1 LLKKKIQ
8 TMQMSSI
15 PEAPVTTDRKAFELN
30 GAAVRSANPND
41 PLENYQGM
49 SELGIPRANAAATPM
64 SPYGTTKDRWNE
76 KHSHQTVMQ
85 QHCEFF
91 DRDKDGVIWPSDVF
105 LGFRRLGYHLVWC
118 LLATYLISGFL
129 SYGTQSSIFPDPFF
143 RIYVSRIHKDKHGSS
158 SGTYDPEGRFVPQH
172 FEDMFA
178 KYAQEADREGLTW
191 NDVMRQLKGQRVAA
205 DPFGW
210 IASFFEWFATYLLLW
225 PDDGVMKKDDIR
237 RIFDGSIFYEIADRR
252 ESKAQRAKEMKRAD
266 KKSENLKSK

>member
-1 LLKKKIQ
+1 
-8 TMQMSSI
+8 MSSI
-15 PEAPVTTDRKAFELN
+15 PEAPVTTDRKAFELT
-30 GAAVRSANPND
+30 GGTVQSASPND
-41 PLENYQGM
+41 PLDNYQGM

-91 DRDKDGVIWPSDVF
+91 DRDKDGVIWPLDVF
-105 LGFRRLGYHLVWC
+105 IGFRRLGYHLVWC

-129 SYGTQSSIFPDPFF
+129 SYGTQPSLLPDPFF

-172 FEDMFA
+172 FEDIFA
-178 KYAQEADREGLTW
+178 KYAQEADQEGLTW
-191 NDVMRQLKGQRVAA
+191 NDVMRQLKGQRVTA

-252 ESKAQRAKEMKRAD
+252 ERNAQRAKEMRRAA
-266 KKSENLKSK
+266 KKADDLKSK